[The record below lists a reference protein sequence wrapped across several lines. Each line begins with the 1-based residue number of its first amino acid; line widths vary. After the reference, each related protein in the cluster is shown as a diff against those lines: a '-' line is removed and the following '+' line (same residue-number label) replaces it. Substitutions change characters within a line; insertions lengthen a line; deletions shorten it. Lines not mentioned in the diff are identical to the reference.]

1 MTAHAHDHGSEDAVR
16 PRTIRRPRWLV
27 PAVGVGVVA
36 GGLVLAGVIP
46 LTTMIYAG
54 LFGGMLLM
62 HLGGHGGHGGHG
74 AHGWSGG
81 AGRREPQRA
90 GGRGKERIRPRR
102 RGRPRSRRRRPGR
115 SRQPAAHRQLPL
127 TPTEPSSER
136 AGELPPVLGGPR
148 PRTCL
153 GATSPRHLGMVGGD
167 ERPLELAHACQCI
180 ANNGHHLSY
189 RDGSPDRLELG
200 AVGTI
205 NRPAP
210 PFLARQDLRRA

>member
-74 AHGWSGG
+74 AHDGPGGLGG
-81 AGRREPQRA
+81 ASRSAPGDAVRNGSGHADGADLDRA
-90 GGRGKERIRPRR
+90 DAD
-102 RGRPRSRRRRPGR
+102 
-115 SRQPAAHRQLPL
+115 QAAAANP
-127 TPTEPSSER
+127 
-136 AGELPPVLGGPR
+136 
-148 PRTCL
+148 PRT
-153 GATSPRHLGMVGGD
+153 
-167 ERPLELAHACQCI
+167 
-180 ANNGHHLSY
+180 
-189 RDGSPDRLELG
+189 GSCH
-200 AVGTI
+200 
-205 NRPAP
+205 
-210 PFLARQDLRRA
+210 